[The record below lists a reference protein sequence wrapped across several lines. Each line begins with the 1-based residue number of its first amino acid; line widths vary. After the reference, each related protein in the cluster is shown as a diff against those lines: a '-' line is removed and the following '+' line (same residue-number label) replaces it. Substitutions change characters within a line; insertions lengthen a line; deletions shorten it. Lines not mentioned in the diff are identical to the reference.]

1 MSVWRQGVGSVVVAT
16 LGLMPGLATTC
27 AASCLRATEP
37 APGAA
42 FHAHHRPAA
51 PAHRNLDTPDRATR
65 HVAGERTQLGV
76 APVHDCGNHAD
87 ALLRSS
93 TLSQTARADREV
105 VSPLGQSGQV
115 SLTPSAS
122 IARHTRSTHGP
133 PRASG
138 AVTPLVLR
146 I

>member
-1 MSVWRQGVGSVVVAT
+1 MWRQGVGSVVVAA
-16 LGLMPGLATTC
+16 LVLMPGLATTC
-27 AASCLRATEP
+27 AAFCLRAAEP
-37 APGAA
+37 ASGAA
-42 FHAHHRPAA
+42 DHAHHSPTA
-51 PAHRNLDTPDRATR
+51 PAHRGLDLPDRVTR

-76 APVHDCGNHAD
+76 APVHDCGNHPG

-93 TLSQTARADREV
+93 TLSQTARDDREV
-105 VSPLGQSGQV
+105 VSPSGQPGQV

-122 IARHTRSTHGP
+122 IARPTRSTHGP
-133 PRASG
+133 PGASG